1 VEFSVS
7 PSLRRHRSQFI
18 ERALIDINQ
27 TLEQS
32 LYAETIARRPGL
44 LQRIDARVKMIGLF
58 GSLLAVNL
66 SHSVWVIIALYA
78 ASLILAIASKIPL
91 FNFIKRVWLV
101 VVLFTFIIAI
111 PALFITPG
119 PALVNFPWGWV
130 ITQTGMMSALFL
142 ILRVGTSVSFAVL
155 FVLTTSWHNILKAM
169 GVMHMPDVII
179 LAFEMT
185 YRYIHL
191 LLHAARDMFLSRKS
205 RVLRRLES
213 AEERRLVAATSGVL
227 LGKSLYLSEE
237 IFLAMQARGYRNYPH
252 TMQRFQMERR
262 DWIAVIILIVC
273 ITAATWL
280 GRLPVLIG

>member
-1 VEFSVS
+1 MEFPVS
-7 PSLRRHRSQFI
+7 PSLRKHRSQFI

-32 LYAETIARRPGL
+32 LYAETIARRQGL
-44 LQRIDARVKMIGLF
+44 LQSIDARVKIIGLL

-66 SHSVWVIIALYA
+66 SHSVWVIIALYS
-78 ASLILAIASKIPL
+78 ASLVLAISSKIPL
-91 FNFIKRVWLV
+91 GNFIKRVWLV
-101 VVLFTFIIAI
+101 VALFTFIIAI

-119 PALVNFPWGWV
+119 PAFITFPWGWV

-142 ILRVGTSVSFAVL
+142 ILRAGTSVSFAVV

-191 LLHAARDMFLSRKS
+191 LLHAATDMFLSRKS

-213 AEERRLVAATSGVL
+213 AEERHLMAATSGVL

-237 IFLAMQARGYRNYPH
+237 IYLSMQARGYRNYPH
-252 TMQRFQMERR
+252 TMQRFKMERR
-262 DWIAVIILIVC
+262 DWIAVVILIIC
-273 ITAATWL
+273 TTAAVWL
-280 GRLPVLIG
+280 GRLPALIG